1 VVNSKSLRNILVS
14 NEIMKREKERRLTYL
29 LAHFSPVVIAIPSS
43 TFGGGA
49 YLPVDHPQLVFASER
64 VVVTRDAA
72 VADPIEKKNPPGP
85 PLTFASERGGGGVSR
100 WVLVVVVVRKYLKI

>member
-1 VVNSKSLRNILVS
+1 
-14 NEIMKREKERRLTYL
+14 MKREKERRLTYL

-49 YLPVDHPQLVFASER
+49 YLPVDHPQLAFASER

-72 VADPIEKKNPPGP
+72 VADPIEKKTRLVHPSRLRARGVVG
-85 PLTFASERGGGGVSR
+85 ECRGGCLS
-100 WVLVVVVVRKYLKI
+100 W